1 MILNHFR
8 LLLLALWLGAAMFFS
23 AVVAPATFA
32 VLRAYLIPNAG
43 EIAGTIVNRNLAV
56 VNTSGFVIGLMLLL
70 SALIQRRIRS
80 LFLLEL
86 ISLTVVVIATGIG
99 QWLIAAKL
107 HSLRMALSVPI
118 DQIQAADPRRI
129 AFDRLHAYSVTALS
143 IAMIAALIA
152 FFVMAYRAHAAE
164 A

>member
-1 MILNHFR
+1 
-8 LLLLALWLGAAMFFS
+8 
-23 AVVAPATFA
+23 
-32 VLRAYLIPNAG
+32 
-43 EIAGTIVNRNLAV
+43 
-56 VNTSGFVIGLMLLL
+56 
-70 SALIQRRIRS
+70 
-80 LFLLEL
+80 LLEL

-118 DQIQAADPRRI
+118 DQIQATDPRRI